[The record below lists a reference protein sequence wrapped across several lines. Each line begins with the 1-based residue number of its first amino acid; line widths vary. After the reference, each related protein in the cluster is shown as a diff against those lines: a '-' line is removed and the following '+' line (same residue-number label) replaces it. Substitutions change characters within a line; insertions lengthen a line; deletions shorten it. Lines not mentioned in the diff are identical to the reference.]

1 MTVLGL
7 VAGLWAELLGGG
19 ETPRVTGRQAA
30 PVYQRDPSGLF
41 LRDTDDAA
49 CAERGCA
56 ARFNDEKPLA
66 PEPEG
71 QKRGARELLLPA
83 RTPLPLAQDP
93 HAHAKLPALG
103 QSSPPRKKAGQRG
116 GSVITAHSDK
126 GAEASPASPP

>member
-1 MTVLGL
+1 MRGPLQRREATSAR
-7 VAGLWAELLGGG
+7 AGR
-19 ETPRVTGRQAA
+19 T
-30 PVYQRDPSGLF
+30 
-41 LRDTDDAA
+41 
-49 CAERGCA
+49 
-56 ARFNDEKPLA
+56 
-66 PEPEG
+66 
-71 QKRGARELLLPA
+71 KRGARELLLPA